1 MTLPAIWNMS
11 FGFFGIQFGWGLQ
24 MANMSAIYKDIA
36 NLTPQVMAQEIGV
49 PFHKGAAKWYKEQ
62 GITVK

>member
-1 MTLPAIWNMS
+1 MAYKLTAALPANK
-11 FGFFGIQFGWGLQ
+11 
-24 MANMSAIYKDIA
+24 ANMSAIYKDIA